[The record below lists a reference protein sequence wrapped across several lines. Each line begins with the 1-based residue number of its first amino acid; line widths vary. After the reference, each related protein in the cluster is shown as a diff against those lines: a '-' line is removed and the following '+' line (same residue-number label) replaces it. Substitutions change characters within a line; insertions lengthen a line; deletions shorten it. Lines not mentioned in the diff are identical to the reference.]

1 MDEPTRRNLFGLAAG
16 GGLAAL
22 LTSSQSASA
31 ADPVLA
37 SELFVMKLFTLG
49 DVVRDHRKGGK
60 LDLGAPHKA
69 GTAPDDKD
77 LYAELDQCPLYLID
91 CRDLSD
97 PKEPKFATAGE
108 FPRLVAGGPL
118 RFEWSGKKGKCV
130 IQVAKLTA
138 ALNRTDHRTGTPF
151 RELHP
156 AVELVTV
163 GETDWVRRT
172 TTVGMTPDEV
182 KYDLTGKL
190 LEG

>member
-1 MDEPTRRNLFGLAAG
+1 MNGPTRRNLFGLAAG

-22 LTSSQSASA
+22 LTSPQSALA
-31 ADPVLA
+31 ADPPPPT
-37 SELFVMKLFTLG
+37 ELFVIRLFTLG

-60 LDLGAPHKA
+60 LDLGGPHTL

-77 LYAELDQCPLYLID
+77 LYAELDKCPLYLLD

-97 PKEPKFATAGE
+97 PKKPAFAKGDE

-118 RFEWSGKKGKCV
+118 QFEWKGKKGKCV
-130 IQVAKLTA
+130 IQVAKLNA
-138 ALNRTDHRTGTPF
+138 ALNRTEDREGTSF

-163 GETDWVRRT
+163 GETKLVQNT
-172 TTVGMTPDEV
+172 TTVSMTWNEV

-190 LEG
+190 LKG

>member
-22 LTSSQSASA
+22 LTSPQPASA
-31 ADPVLA
+31 ADPVPA
-37 SELFVMKLFTLG
+37 TELFVMRLFTLG
-49 DVVRDHRKGGK
+49 DVVRDHRKDGK
-60 LDLGAPHKA
+60 LDLGAPVNA

-77 LYAELDQCPLYLID
+77 LYAELDKCPLYLID

-97 PKEPKFATAGE
+97 PKEPKFAKADE

-118 RFEWSGKKGKCV
+118 RFEWEGVEGKCV

-138 ALNRTDHRTGTPF
+138 ALNRTEHRLGTPF

-163 GETDWVRRT
+163 GETDGVRRT
-172 TTVGMTPDEV
+172 TTVGMTWHEV

-190 LEG
+190 LKG